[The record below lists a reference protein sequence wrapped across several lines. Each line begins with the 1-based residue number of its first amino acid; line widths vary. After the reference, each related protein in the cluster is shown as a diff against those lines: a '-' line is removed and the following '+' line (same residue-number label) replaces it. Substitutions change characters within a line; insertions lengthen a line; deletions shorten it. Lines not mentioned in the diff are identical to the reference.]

1 MIPARVVA
9 KVTGSVQHPAYD
21 GRPLFVVRPKRRDDT
36 LGKAF
41 VAIDTVGCGPGDDV
55 LVARV
60 PGLGRAVLGV
70 ERAPV
75 RSMILGILDECS
87 DDCAE

>member
-1 MIPARVVA
+1 VFRARVIA

-21 GRPLFVVRPKRRDDT
+21 GRPLFVVRPERLNET

-41 VAIDTVGCGPGDDV
+41 VAVDTVGCALGDEV

-60 PGLGRAVLGV
+60 PGLGRAILGTD
-70 ERAPV
+70 RAPV
-75 RSMILGILDECS
+75 RSMILGILDEQQG
-87 DDCAE
+87 